1 MQSHLDAGTAIE
13 VRLPLRWIGILRPL
27 LPDVSLAATSGVHSG
42 MEVVKVLLAGADVA
56 MMTSALLRNGPSHAA
71 VVEAE
76 LSGWLS
82 ENEYTS
88 VRQMRGSVSYRTA
101 ADRSSYERSQYIRT
115 LSSYLLDHALG
126 SSHGH

>member
-1 MQSHLDAGTAIE
+1 M
-13 VRLPLRWIGILRPL
+13 
-27 LPDVSLAATSGVHSG
+27 
-42 MEVVKVLLAGADVA
+42 LLAGADVA

-82 ENEYTS
+82 ENEYAS

-126 SSHGH
+126 SSHGD